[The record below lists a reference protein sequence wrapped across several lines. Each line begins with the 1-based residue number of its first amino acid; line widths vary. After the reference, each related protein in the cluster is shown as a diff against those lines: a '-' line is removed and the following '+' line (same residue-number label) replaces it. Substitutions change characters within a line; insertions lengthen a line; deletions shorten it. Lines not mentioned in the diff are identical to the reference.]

1 MAIDK
6 AVDSAKLDAD
16 LASVADAIRAKGGTS
31 EKLAFPAGYV
41 DAVNA
46 IQTGG
51 GGGGQELADSIIDG
65 SVTEIVSNAKIV
77 KSKMF
82 YECKNLVSA
91 IFTQASAVK
100 DYAFASC
107 DVLQTVEFPQ
117 ATNIW
122 QFAFNRCKSIQKME
136 LPQVSRIETSA
147 FDSCESLR
155 TVKLQK
161 ANSIGIHAFYF
172 CSALQTVVIATNKVC
187 QLADISAFNHTPIKD
202 GTGYIYVPKALVEE
216 YKAATNWSTFAAQ
229 IRAIEDYPD
238 ITGG

>member
-6 AVDSAKLDAD
+6 AVDSEKLDAD

-51 GGGGQELADSIIDG
+51 GGGQEFADSIIDR
-65 SVTEIVSNAKIV
+65 SITEITSEVRVVGKYALTYCASI
-77 KSKMF
+77 
-82 YECKNLVSA
+82 VSA
-91 IFTQASAVK
+91 RFPRATSIES
-100 DYAFASC
+100 YAFNKCVS
-107 DVLQTVEFPQ
+107 LK
-117 ATNIW
+117 NI
-122 QFAFNRCKSIQKME
+122 E
-136 LPQVSRIETSA
+136 LPQVINIGYYSLGECNKLEKIELPYATSI
-147 FDSCESLR
+147 L
-155 TVKLQK
+155 
-161 ANSIGIHAFYF
+161 GYAFYR
-172 CSALQTVVIATNKVC
+172 CSQLQSVIIATNKVC
-187 QLADISAFNHTPIKD
+187 QLADISTFNYTPIKN